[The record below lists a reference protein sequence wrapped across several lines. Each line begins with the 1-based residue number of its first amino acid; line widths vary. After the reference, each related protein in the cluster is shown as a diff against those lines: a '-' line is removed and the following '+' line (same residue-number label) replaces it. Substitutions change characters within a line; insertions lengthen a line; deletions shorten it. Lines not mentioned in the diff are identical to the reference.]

1 MKEQIKNNLNKV
13 TELEKK
19 KLLKETLNFVFSG
32 MIDYTD
38 YVYEKIH
45 QRVFEEINL
54 EKQRKKICVTLQ
66 DKGKYDVLDDFMFPM
81 DMGDIHKAE
90 VTTNELREKMEQE
103 QKIVLGTTYL
113 KEDFLKLEKL
123 DFNQVYD
130 GVLVTDVKKYPIK
143 IRLEKSDKY
152 LQKIKMLYQYY
163 QQNNM
168 EWVSVNAPYLS
179 KYYDY
184 VLAEKVELGEEEKV
198 IDIIFSL
205 GHLDAISNGSLIP
218 FWNLEETYLTSANFP
233 TATGESL
240 RFQHTFTLDDGESIY
255 GYIVRFEQDHDG
267 YVIRGEHTISIVIT
281 EENMSNWPVYKFH
294 DKNPDVHYDYE
305 YPVYS
310 NGNIDSFMVGFSR
323 CQKRAIRSRAELIR
337 LLKSYEIS
345 NEFDIMSIDIVD
357 NVECGKE
364 TYDLNP
370 FIEDDIRTDI
380 KRKQLRVTLKA
391 KQESYLSRDLMSF
404 LIGELQ
410 NYFPEYECAGRLAG
424 SSENVSCIE
433 L

>member
-13 TELEKK
+13 TDLEKK

-38 YVYEKIH
+38 YMYEKIH
-45 QRVFEEINL
+45 QRVFEELNL
-54 EKQRKKICVTLQ
+54 DEQRKKIYVTLQ
-66 DKGKYDVLDDFMFPM
+66 DKEKYDYLDDFMFPM
-81 DMGDIHKAE
+81 DKSDIQKTE
-90 VTTNELREKMEQE
+90 VTTNELREKMEQN

-143 IRLEKSDKY
+143 IRLKKSDKY
-152 LQKIKMLYQYY
+152 LHKIKMLYQYY

-198 IDIIFSL
+198 MDIILSL
-205 GHLDAISNGSLIP
+205 GHLDAINYSSLIP

-233 TATGESL
+233 IATGESL
-240 RFQHTFTLDDGESIY
+240 RFQHTFSLDDGESVY
-255 GYIVRFEQDHDG
+255 RYIVCFEQDHDG
-267 YVIRGEHTISIVIT
+267 YVIRGKHTISIVIT
-281 EENMSNWPVYKFH
+281 EENMSSWPVYKFH
-294 DKNPDVHYDYE
+294 DKNPDIHYDYE

-323 CQKRAIRSRAELIR
+323 CQKRVIRSKAELVR

-345 NEFDIMSIDIVD
+345 NEFDIININIIDNI
-357 NVECGKE
+357 EYKKE
-364 TYDLNP
+364 TYNINY
-370 FIEDDIRTDI
+370 FIEDDIRTDV

-410 NYFPEYECAGRLAG
+410 NYFPEYECVGMLAG
-424 SSENVSCIE
+424 NSESVS
-433 L
+433 